1 MVKKLGFRATQLI
14 LKPQKSILGTKSEQL
29 NIEKAFQSCSAPPY
43 IEDHVP
49 KVR

>member
-29 NIEKAFQSCSAPPY
+29 NIEKAFQSCSAPPH
-43 IEDHVP
+43 IKDHVP